1 MLVYFSQVCNCV
13 ICVISASFVIVS
25 QRTQLV
31 AYEFM
36 SHHVYDVVTS
46 SIILVIIGSGISY
59 MVHPFTT
66 NGFKNQSIVKKRME
80 QVKQILSFRI

>member
-1 MLVYFSQVCNCV
+1 M
-13 ICVISASFVIVS
+13 ISASFVIVS

-31 AYEFM
+31 TYEFM
-36 SHHVYDVVTS
+36 SHVYDAVTS